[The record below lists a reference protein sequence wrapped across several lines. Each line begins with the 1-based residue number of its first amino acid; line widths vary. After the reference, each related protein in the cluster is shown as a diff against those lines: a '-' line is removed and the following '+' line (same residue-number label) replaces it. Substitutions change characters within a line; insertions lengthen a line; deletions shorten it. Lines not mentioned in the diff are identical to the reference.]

1 MNFSPRTT
9 CVRSNELISM
19 NKPCNTPW
27 RAAVLAASLCLFTPL
42 GLAATQDITAE
53 FRPDPSNP
61 MMNKFTNTTPQSG
74 VCPGHMPAR
83 CEALGIFSIRT
94 WDINFVASGP
104 IEANHANPRQGLTFK
119 VPSDWRSFEVVSSQ
133 GDRKTVEMRI
143 SGLGSR
149 FNTTNQPSVYAWSPL
164 PANWTHPPPPCQYTG
179 MWAAGDTLRLWFW
192 LVPEGAG
199 ACNLATP
206 FNVPAS
212 SFSMLEYTYELRT
225 PNPLE
230 MEAGQ
235 YRGSI
240 SYGVGPHKDFDFGD
254 LYLPNDDVLT
264 FNFDLR
270 VEHILKVDLPPGGN
284 RVELLPE
291 GGWQAWLNRGRQPS
305 RLFRDQTLVI
315 YASGRFNMQLEC
327 SLVIGNTCGLR
338 NSAGDEVPLQVGV
351 TLPYGLQDQYGQ
363 AVNKRP
369 LRLDGTGTELFQP
382 AHYVNKRPASLH
394 FAVERDDVKEM
405 LKHPGSTYNG
415 VVTVIWDSEV

>member
-149 FNTTNQPSVYAWSPL
+149 FNTTNPPSVYAWSPL

-338 NSAGDEVPLQVGV
+338 NSAGGEVPLQVGV